1 MKIDLSGKTAIVTG
15 STSGIGLAIAKGLA
29 GAGAS
34 VVVNGRSEAGVGA
47 AVVSITKGV
56 PFAKVSGVVADVS
69 AASGCAKLVE
79 AVPSADILINNPT
92 IFEPNDFFDTSDED
106 WSRFFEA
113 NVMSAVRLS
122 RAYLKGMLDRNWG
135 RIVFVSSEAAL
146 SFPTEMIQYA
156 ASKTAQLAIW
166 RGLADLTKGT
176 AVSVNSMSPGPTSS
190 EAVETFV
197 KELAK
202 QNGQLEEEVAVPFVK
217 RHRSTQLIQRFPL
230 V

>member
-29 GAGAS
+29 GTGAT

-47 AVVSITKGV
+47 AIVSIPKGV
-56 PFAKVSGVVADVS
+56 PFAKVSGVAADVS
-69 AASGCAKLVE
+69 AASDRANLVE

-106 WSRFFEA
+106 WSRFFDT
-113 NVMSAVRLS
+113 NVMSAARLS
-122 RAYLKGMLDRNWG
+122 RAYLKGMLERNWG
-135 RIVFVSSEAAL
+135 RIVFVSSEADL
-146 SFPTEMIQYA
+146 NIPTEMIQYA
-156 ASKTAQLAIW
+156 ASKTAQLAMS
-166 RGLADLTKGT
+166 RGLAELTKGT
-176 AVSVNSMSPGPTSS
+176 AVTVDSMSPGPTLP
-190 EAVETFV
+190 EGIETFV

-202 QNGQLEEEVAVPFVK
+202 QNGRLEEEAAALLVK